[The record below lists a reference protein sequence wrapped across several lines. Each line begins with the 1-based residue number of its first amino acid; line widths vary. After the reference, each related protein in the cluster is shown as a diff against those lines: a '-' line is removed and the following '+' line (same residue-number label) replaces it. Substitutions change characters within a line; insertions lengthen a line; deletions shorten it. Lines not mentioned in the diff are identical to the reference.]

1 MNHFEAVTFLRMTP
15 REVTLTIKRPV
26 NRYDLASPYPEKHPP
41 ASVAGINS
49 DAVSSR
55 ATPPPAEEDKDDIEE
70 EVSDDNEP
78 LRTDEIERLTPKHV
92 LVKSKA
98 PTETREVPRDQL
110 QERSDQLDLKDSLT
124 STNAT
129 KLKQRD
135 NQAATQNT
143 LNGKK
148 PTQEDSDIDLGDLSA
163 EDSWEVRC
171 WGITGVV

>member
-26 NRYDLASPYPEKHPP
+26 NRYDLASPSPEKHPP

-55 ATPPPAEEDKDDIEE
+55 ATPPPAEEDKDDIKE